1 LHQTYL
7 KSQQEKQHQQ
17 KQQHPVNLIQYDYD
31 QPETFYCNCHRSF
44 TSIHACNAHL
54 QARKHYTW
62 QSKNNKNDIHDHHQ
76 DHFGVPSS
84 FCHYGSE
91 SIRKHMLKQQDRL
104 EQRQRHS
111 DDKSSS
117 SSIRSQRENEEE
129 NATPLVRTA
138 VDYGVAML
146 QGRRPYMEDM
156 YIVEVQS

>member
-1 LHQTYL
+1 
-7 KSQQEKQHQQ
+7 
-17 KQQHPVNLIQYDYD
+17 
-31 QPETFYCNCHRSF
+31 
-44 TSIHACNAHL
+44 
-54 QARKHYTW
+54 
-62 QSKNNKNDIHDHHQ
+62 
-76 DHFGVPSS
+76 
-84 FCHYGSE
+84 
-91 SIRKHMLKQQDRL
+91 MLKQQDRL